1 MKLFQFALLALMT
14 SALPALAAPPIV
26 CEGDADGH
34 LQGFDS
40 DGSFIYWSMFTNLVK
55 TDFTWRV
62 VAQRAVDPHH
72 GDCCVHDGKV
82 YVATQNRTEE
92 RRGVFI
98 NVYSCDDLEPA
109 GEFTIDFPFEGGI
122 DGITFANGFFY
133 VGEGKPKENAQPFN
147 WVHRFTPDFVAVEK
161 IKVPGQTAY
170 GIQTITFAH
179 GFFWL
184 GTYSKKRTY
193 QCGPDLNLLTHH
205 TVDISVGAFALP
217 KGPGGEPRLMVAK
230 NIKKENGRWTASA
243 APAILK
249 EGKLV
254 MEE

>member
-1 MKLFQFALLALMT
+1 MKLFQFALLALMAG
-14 SALPALAAPPIV
+14 ALPALAAPPIV
-26 CEGDADGH
+26 CQGDANGH
-34 LQGFDS
+34 LQGFDA
-40 DGSFIYWSMFTNLVK
+40 DGSFIYWSMYTNLVK
-55 TDFTWRV
+55 TDYSGRI
-62 VAQRAVDPHH
+62 VAERAVDPHH
-72 GDCCVHDGKV
+72 GDCCVHEGKV
-82 YVATQNRTEE
+82 YVATQNRTKE

-133 VGEGKPKENAQPFN
+133 VGEGKPKDSEQPFN
-147 WVHRFTPDFVAVEK
+147 WVHRFTPDFVAVDK
-161 IKVPGQTAY
+161 IQVPGQTAY

-184 GTYSKKRTY
+184 GTYSKERTY
-193 QCGPDLNLLTHH
+193 QCGSDLNLLTHH
-205 TVDISVGAFALP
+205 AVDISVGAFALP
-217 KGPGGEPRLMVAK
+217 KGPGGEPRLMVAR

-243 APAILK
+243 APAILRD
-249 EGKLV
+249 GKLV